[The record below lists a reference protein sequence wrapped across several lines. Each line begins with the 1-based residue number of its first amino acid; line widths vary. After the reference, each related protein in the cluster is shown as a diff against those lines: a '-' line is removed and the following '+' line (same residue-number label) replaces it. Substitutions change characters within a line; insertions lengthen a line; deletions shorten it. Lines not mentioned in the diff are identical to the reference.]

1 MRTKLKTILC
11 LMLAMVCVASF
22 SITAFASEGGEVTT
36 APDVE
41 TTTDPSTETETP
53 VTDEPV
59 EDIEIPFNYTIDN
72 DGNLII
78 TIDGVA
84 DPAEITTIGTVVT
97 NGGRLNLRTGA
108 GLDFEIIDQL
118 RPGEEVTVIG
128 SEGDWYEVIVPEKK
142 GYVHSDYLELIE
154 KAEQNSEL
162 DLAML
167 IHLMG
172 MMFDGT
178 EGFDNIFAG
187 IFEGFFGAETDTTED
202 GKPPVAFTPDGNMTL
217 IDDFLQIEVPGDE
230 ETEQVEKQ
238 FITVQSKN
246 GNTFY
251 IVIDRNGETENVY
264 FLNLVDEADLMAL
277 MEGEEGE
284 TAVPTCS
291 CTDKCVVGAINT
303 NCEICRTN
311 MSECT
316 GKEPVV
322 EPEPEQ
328 PTEPVEEPDEKKSAN
343 FLPLIIVLIAGAGG
357 FAVYWFKFRKPKAKT
372 SGNTDL
378 DDYDF
383 GQDDED
389 YDEETELDDADV
401 MAEADG
407 EDDDA

>member
-41 TTTDPSTETETP
+41 TTTDTTTETETP

-172 MMFDGT
+172 MMFDGS
-178 EGFDNIFAG
+178 EGFGNIFEG

-202 GKPPVAFTPDGNMTL
+202 GKPPFAFTPDGNMTL

-383 GQDDED
+383 GEDDED
-389 YDEETELDDADV
+389 YGEDTELDDADV

>member
-41 TTTDPSTETETP
+41 TTTDTTTETETS

-142 GYVHSDYLELIE
+142 GYVHGDYLELIE

-172 MMFDGT
+172 MMFDGS
-178 EGFDNIFAG
+178 EGFGNIFEG

-202 GKPPVAFTPDGNMTL
+202 GKPPFAFTPDGNMTL

-316 GKEPVV
+316 GKEPVA

-383 GQDDED
+383 GEDDEG

-401 MAEADG
+401 MAEAES
-407 EDDDA
+407 EDEDA

>member
-142 GYVHSDYLELIE
+142 GYVHGDYLELIE

-383 GQDDED
+383 GEDDED
-389 YDEETELDDADV
+389 YGEDTELDDADV

>member
-41 TTTDPSTETETP
+41 TTTDTTTETETP
-53 VTDEPV
+53 VTDETV

-178 EGFDNIFAG
+178 EGFDNIYAG

-202 GKPPVAFTPDGNMTL
+202 GKPPFAFTPDGNMTL

-372 SGNTDL
+372 SGTTDL

-383 GQDDED
+383 GEDDEG

-401 MAEADG
+401 MAEAEG

>member
-53 VTDEPV
+53 VTDETV

-142 GYVHSDYLELIE
+142 GYVHGNYLELIE

-172 MMFDGT
+172 MMFDGS
-178 EGFDNIFAG
+178 EGFGNIFEG

-202 GKPPVAFTPDGNMTL
+202 DKSHFAFTPDGNLTL

-277 MEGEEGE
+277 MESEEGE

-357 FAVYWFKFRKPKAKT
+357 FAVYWFKFRKPKTKT
-372 SGNTDL
+372 TGNTDL

-383 GQDDED
+383 GEDDEG

-401 MAEADG
+401 MAEAES
-407 EDDDA
+407 EDEDA

>member
-1 MRTKLKTILC
+1 MRTKMKTILC
-11 LMLAMVCVASF
+11 LMLAMICVASF
-22 SITAFASEGGEVTT
+22 SVTAFASGGGEEVIT
-36 APDVE
+36 PD
-41 TTTDPSTETETP
+41 TETSASDETE
-53 VTDEPV
+53 V
-59 EDIEIPFNYTIDN
+59 DIEIPYSYIIDD
-72 DGNLII
+72 DGNLVI
-78 TIDGVA
+78 TVNGVT

-108 GLDFEIIDQL
+108 GMSFEIIDQL

-167 IHLMG
+167 MHLMSV
-172 MMFDGT
+172 MFQGFESTDG
-178 EGFDNIFAG
+178 E
-187 IFEGFFGAETDTTED
+187 TTED
-202 GKPPVAFTPDGNMTL
+202 GKSPFAFTPDGNLTL

-277 MEGEEGE
+277 MESEDGE
-284 TAVPTCS
+284 TTTPTCS

-322 EPEPEQ
+322 EPEP
-328 PTEPVEEPDEKKSAN
+328 TEPVEEPTEEPKSTN
-343 FLPLIIVLIAGAGG
+343 FMPIIIILILGAGG
-357 FAVYWFKFRKPKAKT
+357 FAVYWFKFRKPKTKT
-372 SGNTDL
+372 SGSSDL

-383 GQDDED
+383 GEDDED

-401 MAEADG
+401 MAEAKS
-407 EDDDA
+407 EDEDA

>member
-1 MRTKLKTILC
+1 MRTKMKTILC

-22 SITAFASEGGEVTT
+22 SVTAFASGGGEEVTV
-36 APDVE
+36 PD
-41 TTTDPSTETETP
+41 TETSASDETE
-53 VTDEPV
+53 V
-59 EDIEIPFNYTIDN
+59 DIEIPYSYIIDN
-72 DGNLII
+72 DGNLVI
-78 TIDGVA
+78 TVNGVT

-108 GLDFEIIDQL
+108 GMSYEIIDQL

-167 IHLMG
+167 MHLMSV
-172 MMFDGT
+172 MFQ
-178 EGFDNIFAG
+178 GFENV
-187 IFEGFFGAETDTTED
+187 EEDTTEN
-202 GKPPVAFTPDGNMTL
+202 GKSPFAFTPDGNLTL

-277 MEGEEGE
+277 MESEDGE
-284 TAVPTCS
+284 TAAPTCS

-322 EPEPEQ
+322 DPE
-328 PTEPVEEPDEKKSAN
+328 PTEPVEEPTEEPKSTN
-343 FLPLIIVLIAGAGG
+343 FMPIIVVLILGAGG

-372 SGNTDL
+372 SGSSDL

-383 GQDDED
+383 GEDDEG
-389 YDEETELDDADV
+389 YEEETEIDDADV
-401 MAEADG
+401 MAEAES
-407 EDDDA
+407 EDEDV

>member
-41 TTTDPSTETETP
+41 TTTDTTTKSETP
-53 VTDEPV
+53 VTDETV

-142 GYVHSDYLELIE
+142 GYVHGDYLELIE

-172 MMFDGT
+172 MMFDGS
-178 EGFDNIFAG
+178 EGFGNIFEG

-202 GKPPVAFTPDGNMTL
+202 GKPPFAFTPDGNMTL

-322 EPEPEQ
+322 EPEQ

>member
-1 MRTKLKTILC
+1 MRTKMKTILC

-22 SITAFASEGGEVTT
+22 SVTAFASGGGEEVTV
-36 APDVE
+36 PD
-41 TTTDPSTETETP
+41 TETSASDETE
-53 VTDEPV
+53 V
-59 EDIEIPFNYTIDN
+59 DIEIPYSYIIDN
-72 DGNLII
+72 DGNLVI
-78 TIDGVA
+78 TVNGVT

-108 GLDFEIIDQL
+108 GMSYEIIDQL

-167 IHLMG
+167 MHLMSV
-172 MMFDGT
+172 MFQ
-178 EGFDNIFAG
+178 GFENV
-187 IFEGFFGAETDTTED
+187 EEDTTEN
-202 GKPPVAFTPDGNMTL
+202 GKSPFAFTPDGNLTL

-277 MEGEEGE
+277 MEGEETE
-284 TAVPTCS
+284 PIIPTCS

-303 NCEICRTN
+303 NCEICHSN

-316 GKEPVV
+316 GKEPVT
-322 EPEPEQ
+322 EPE
-328 PTEPVEEPDEKKSAN
+328 PTEPVDDEPAEEKGINIVP
-343 FLPLIIVLIAGAGG
+343 IIILLIAGGGG
-357 FAVYWFKFRKPKAKT
+357 FAVYWFKFRKPKEKNNG
-372 SGNTDL
+372 STDL

-383 GQDDED
+383 GQDEDD

-401 MAEADG
+401 MAEAES
-407 EDDDA
+407 EDDES

>member
-1 MRTKLKTILC
+1 MRTKMKTILC

-22 SITAFASEGGEVTT
+22 SVTAFASGGGEEVTV
-36 APDVE
+36 PD
-41 TTTDPSTETETP
+41 TETSASDETE
-53 VTDEPV
+53 V
-59 EDIEIPFNYTIDN
+59 DIEIPYSYIIDD
-72 DGNLII
+72 DGNLVI
-78 TIDGVA
+78 TVNGVT

-108 GLDFEIIDQL
+108 GMSYEIIDQL

-167 IHLMG
+167 MHLMSV
-172 MMFDGT
+172 MFQ
-178 EGFDNIFAG
+178 GFENVD
-187 IFEGFFGAETDTTED
+187 EETTKT
-202 GKPPVAFTPDGNMTL
+202 GKSPFAFTPDGNLTL

-277 MEGEEGE
+277 IEGEDG
-284 TAVPTCS
+284 AAAPICS
-291 CTDKCVVGAINT
+291 CTDKCVVGDINT
-303 NCEICRTN
+303 NCEICHSN
-311 MSECT
+311 MSECV

-322 EPEPEQ
+322 EPEPTE
-328 PTEPVEEPDEKKSAN
+328 PTEEPAEEKKGSN
-343 FLPLIIVLIAGAGG
+343 PLPIIILIVALGAGG
-357 FAVYWFKFRKPKAKT
+357 AVYWFKFRKPKTKT
-372 SGNTDL
+372 SGSSDL
-378 DDYDF
+378 DDYDY
-383 GQDDED
+383 GQDDDDEYD
-389 YDEETELDDADV
+389 ETEIDDADLMAETYDEEN
-401 MAEADG
+401 
-407 EDDDA
+407 

>member
-1 MRTKLKTILC
+1 MRTKMKTILC
-11 LMLAMVCVASF
+11 LMLAMICVASF
-22 SITAFASEGGEVTT
+22 SVTAFASGGDEATST
-36 APDVE
+36 PE
-41 TTTDPSTETETP
+41 TETEASAS
-53 VTDEPV
+53 DEAV
-59 EDIEIPFNYTIDN
+59 ENIEIPYSYIID
-72 DGNLII
+72 DEGNLVI
-78 TIDGVA
+78 TVNGVT

-108 GLDFEIIDQL
+108 GMSFEIIDQL

-167 IHLMG
+167 MHLMSV
-172 MMFDGT
+172 MFQGFESTDG
-178 EGFDNIFAG
+178 E
-187 IFEGFFGAETDTTED
+187 TTED
-202 GKPPVAFTPDGNMTL
+202 GKSPFAFTPDGNLSL

-277 MEGEEGE
+277 MESEDGE
-284 TAVPTCS
+284 TAAPTCS

-322 EPEPEQ
+322 EPEP
-328 PTEPVEEPDEKKSAN
+328 TEPVEEPTEEPKSTN
-343 FLPLIIVLIAGAGG
+343 FLPIIVVLIAGAGG
-357 FAVYWFKFRKPKAKT
+357 FAVYWFKFRKPKTKT
-372 SGNTDL
+372 SGSSDL

-383 GQDDED
+383 GEDDED

-401 MAEADG
+401 MAEAES
-407 EDDDA
+407 EDEDA

>member
-1 MRTKLKTILC
+1 MRTKMKTILC
-11 LMLAMVCVASF
+11 LMLAMICVASF
-22 SITAFASEGGEVTT
+22 SVTAFASGGGEEVIT
-36 APDVE
+36 PDTE
-41 TTTDPSTETETP
+41 TSTTDTDTPASDETE
-53 VTDEPV
+53 V
-59 EDIEIPFNYTIDN
+59 DIEIPYSYIIDN
-72 DGNLII
+72 DGNLVI
-78 TIDGVA
+78 TVNGVT

-108 GLDFEIIDQL
+108 GMSYEIIDQL

-167 IHLMG
+167 MHLMSV
-172 MMFDGT
+172 MFQ
-178 EGFDNIFAG
+178 GFENV
-187 IFEGFFGAETDTTED
+187 EEDTTEN
-202 GKPPVAFTPDGNMTL
+202 GKSPFAFTPDGNLTL

-277 MEGEEGE
+277 MESEDGE
-284 TAVPTCS
+284 TAAPTCS
-291 CTDKCVVGAINT
+291 CADKCVVGAINT

-322 EPEPEQ
+322 DPE
-328 PTEPVEEPDEKKSAN
+328 PTEPVEEPTEEPKSTN
-343 FLPLIIVLIAGAGG
+343 FMPIIIVLILGAGG

-372 SGNTDL
+372 SGSSDL

-383 GQDDED
+383 GEDDED
-389 YDEETELDDADV
+389 YDEETEIDDADV
-401 MAEADG
+401 MAEAES
-407 EDDDA
+407 EDEDA

>member
-1 MRTKLKTILC
+1 MRTKMKTILC
-11 LMLAMVCVASF
+11 LMLAMICVASF
-22 SITAFASEGGEVTT
+22 SVTAFASGGDEATST
-36 APDVE
+36 PE
-41 TTTDPSTETETP
+41 TETEASAS
-53 VTDEPV
+53 DEAV
-59 EDIEIPFNYTIDN
+59 ENIEIPYSYIID
-72 DGNLII
+72 DEGNLVI
-78 TIDGVA
+78 TVNGVT

-108 GLDFEIIDQL
+108 GMSFEIIDQL

-167 IHLMG
+167 MHLMSV
-172 MMFDGT
+172 MFQGFESTDG
-178 EGFDNIFAG
+178 E
-187 IFEGFFGAETDTTED
+187 TTED
-202 GKPPVAFTPDGNMTL
+202 GKSPFAFTPDGNLTL

-277 MEGEEGE
+277 VEGEDGE
-284 TAVPTCS
+284 TAAPACS

-322 EPEPEQ
+322 EPEP
-328 PTEPVEEPDEKKSAN
+328 TEPVEEPTEEPKSTN
-343 FLPLIIVLIAGAGG
+343 FMPIIVVLIAGAGG
-357 FAVYWFKFRKPKAKT
+357 FAVYWFKFRKPKTKT
-372 SGNTDL
+372 SGSSDL

-383 GQDDED
+383 GEDDED

-401 MAEADG
+401 MAEAESGD
-407 EDDDA
+407 EDA

>member
-41 TTTDPSTETETP
+41 TTTDTTTETETP

-202 GKPPVAFTPDGNMTL
+202 GKPPFAFTPDGNMTL

-277 MEGEEGE
+277 MESEEGE

-357 FAVYWFKFRKPKAKT
+357 FAVYWFKFRKPKTKT
-372 SGNTDL
+372 TGNSDL

-401 MAEADG
+401 MAEAEG